1 MTAEGEHVNCQVYT
15 GPLCNIMTLA
25 NLCEAAQDDDQK
37 VQPSMIEEQ
46 CLAIVFAC
54 EHFNQYPFGRDKVM
68 GVPDHK
74 PTSKHL
80 SQIASNFSEVHAKEL
95 LNLQGDHLEGK
106 DKKDEQMFNEV
117 LPGSTQQ
124 TLDLTVKN
132 LAQVKQTTQCDA
144 ALYVL
149 WDVVIRGWLDTIKV
163 ALVTKTCPT
172 PVVNLVDGTFTS
184 ARGEFPMWEDDTA
197 GMLLME
203 WKCEIPDLPG
213 KEHHHVNGQA
223 SIETLLQNGQ
233 CLQKKRTIVK
243 KKKKKVTKKEPQKT
257 SVTNINPKTNPP
269 DSLKADF
276 APPPPVLRE
285 KMLAFLQDWKAE
297 QQEIVRGKLS
307 DKIDQELTAQDIRDL
322 RLVFDTTDTS
332 NTGYL
337 STNEVY
343 AALRT
348 LGFSVSHQELRN
360 TLRNLGESKEE
371 KVSFADFLE
380 IVVERQGDARDT
392 CEEIK
397 QGFSLFD
404 CDGDGKI
411 TFDNLKAA
419 CKSAGVHF
427 SHQDLREM
435 IKEVDTN
442 GDGTVDMEEFI
453 NLMLQTNL
461 F

>member
-1 MTAEGEHVNCQVYT
+1 M
-15 GPLCNIMTLA
+15 P
-25 NLCEAAQDDDQK
+25 
-37 VQPSMIEEQ
+37 P
-46 CLAIVFAC
+46 
-54 EHFNQYPFGRDKVM
+54 
-68 GVPDHK
+68 
-74 PTSKHL
+74 
-80 SQIASNFSEVHAKEL
+80 
-95 LNLQGDHLEGK
+95 
-106 DKKDEQMFNEV
+106 
-117 LPGSTQQ
+117 
-124 TLDLTVKN
+124 
-132 LAQVKQTTQCDA
+132 
-144 ALYVL
+144 
-149 WDVVIRGWLDTIKV
+149 
-163 ALVTKTCPT
+163 
-172 PVVNLVDGTFTS
+172 
-184 ARGEFPMWEDDTA
+184 
-197 GMLLME
+197 
-203 WKCEIPDLPG
+203 
-213 KEHHHVNGQA
+213 
-223 SIETLLQNGQ
+223 
-233 CLQKKRTIVK
+233 KKRTIVK
-243 KKKKKVTKKEPQKT
+243 KKKKKVTKNEPQKT
-257 SVTNINPKTNPP
+257 SVININPNTNPP

-332 NTGYL
+332 NAGYL

-392 CEEIK
+392 YEEIK

-435 IKEVDTN
+435 IEEVDTN

>member
-1 MTAEGEHVNCQVYT
+1 M
-15 GPLCNIMTLA
+15 P
-25 NLCEAAQDDDQK
+25 
-37 VQPSMIEEQ
+37 P
-46 CLAIVFAC
+46 
-54 EHFNQYPFGRDKVM
+54 
-68 GVPDHK
+68 
-74 PTSKHL
+74 
-80 SQIASNFSEVHAKEL
+80 
-95 LNLQGDHLEGK
+95 
-106 DKKDEQMFNEV
+106 
-117 LPGSTQQ
+117 
-124 TLDLTVKN
+124 
-132 LAQVKQTTQCDA
+132 
-144 ALYVL
+144 
-149 WDVVIRGWLDTIKV
+149 
-163 ALVTKTCPT
+163 
-172 PVVNLVDGTFTS
+172 
-184 ARGEFPMWEDDTA
+184 
-197 GMLLME
+197 
-203 WKCEIPDLPG
+203 
-213 KEHHHVNGQA
+213 
-223 SIETLLQNGQ
+223 
-233 CLQKKRTIVK
+233 KKRTIVK
-243 KKKKKVTKKEPQKT
+243 KKKKKVTKNEPQKT
-257 SVTNINPKTNPP
+257 SVININPNTNPP

-332 NTGYL
+332 NAG
-337 STNEVY
+337 
-343 AALRT
+343 
-348 LGFSVSHQELRN
+348 
-360 TLRNLGESKEE
+360 

-392 CEEIK
+392 YEEIK

-435 IKEVDTN
+435 IEEVDTN